1 MISSECLNN
10 LSASDS
16 FFCVIKQSPSIFIA
30 KIRIKVRIKT
40 QQLFLVIEL
49 QDNNQC
55 LIYFNVV
62 VRDEFFLTQHATT
75 LPVCPS

>member
-16 FFCVIKQSPSIFIA
+16 FFCSIKHSPSSLIP

-40 QQLFLVIEL
+40 QQLFLLIEL

-55 LIYFNVV
+55 LIYFNAV
-62 VRDEFFLTQHATT
+62 VRDEFFLTQHVSTV
-75 LPVCPS
+75 PVCP